1 MLLRRV
7 PRETER
13 SGSIDWVDP
22 FVGARLRQQ
31 IAPGESLVLRGD
43 VGGFGAG
50 SDNSWQVL
58 ATYNW
63 QMCTMGGHLIDGYL
77 GYRALSVDY
86 SQGSGK
92 TEYKYDVL
100 MQGPVMGATL
110 HF

>member
-1 MLLRRV
+1 M
-7 PRETER
+7 
-13 SGSIDWVDP
+13 
-22 FVGARLRQQ
+22 
-31 IAPGESLVLRGD
+31 LRGD

-50 SDNSWQVL
+50 SDFSWQVL

-63 QMCTMGGHLIDGYL
+63 QLCTFGGHLIDGYL

-86 SQGSGK
+86 SQGSGN